1 MGAVPVSDLFYFSFF
16 FNCFFSFRNIYNAS
30 SLSAS
35 SDIFIVSSSV
45 SISTSSYYTS
55 ASILAPVTSLVT
67 SASRIA
73 ISLKGL
79 TISLVLQSLIRT
91 VSSSALVASI
101 TSTALSDITMFPSQ
115 FRINASIYSVASV
128 VASASVIVSSSVT
141 SSVSVT
147 ISASLT
153 ASAMFVAHRVSIAS
167 SVTYKTKIA
176 NSIEFLI
183 GSVYGYIFAPASSS
197 VASLGS
203 LVISEIASY
212 SITISASSS
221 TSSSSSSSSKFLAAS
236 IVLSVA
242 SDTVSIDSIFI
253 YNMAIFIL
261 YIASSVATILGLV
274 MFYFYIISSMIIPYI
289 WTKGVLYREIV
300 CIDPISDA
308 LSEELYF
315 SFSFSTSS
323 SAVPI
328 SFPVY
333 SYLTSSS
340 SFCISFMLPYSASF
354 TAVVFDMI
362 LCFFTLFVIYIN
374 LANLFNF
381 KKSVT
386 LLHKKLYSFFS

>member
-101 TSTALSDITMFPSQ
+101 ASLASSVVTSVTSTALSDITMFPSQ

-340 SFCISFMLPYSASF
+340 SFCISFMLPFASF

-362 LCFFTLFVIYIN
+362 LCFFTL
-374 LANLFNF
+374 
-381 KKSVT
+381 
-386 LLHKKLYSFFS
+386 